1 MTAAATGRPK
11 RGTAPSG
18 GSVLHEVNSVGAK

>member
-11 RGTAPSG
+11 QGTAPSG
-18 GSVLHEVNSVGAK
+18 GSELHEVESVGVI